1 MKNIYKI
8 SISVFALLFAWQVYA
23 VTLSTPADLALD
35 VSPKSPRPG
44 APFAVSA
51 KSFAFDM
58 VRAKFTWFLDG
69 KNIAS
74 GVGLREQNFQAE
86 KVGSEMNVRV
96 DIISA
101 DGVFYEAS
109 AKIIISDIDFIIHP
123 LTYAPSFYRGS
134 ALATPGSVVE
144 IIAVPHIF
152 FGGERLKPQNL
163 IYEWSI
169 DDKPFQNKSGG
180 GKNKFSVK
188 LADVGNSN
196 YIVALKVSTLDGA
209 VSAQKSVNLKT
220 AMPEIL
226 FYETNSLTGLKPAAL
241 NSFFGR
247 AGDSFSIL
255 AEPFYFD
262 LASLARAKFN
272 WSAGGAA
279 AESNPKNP
287 LLLEL
292 AAPANTDS
300 QTAFNL
306 KIEDGLALFQQA
318 EALINISATK

>member
-1 MKNIYKI
+1 VKNIYKI
-8 SISVFALLFAWQVYA
+8 LISVLALLFSWQVYA
-23 VTLSTPADLALD
+23 ISLSAPADLALD
-35 VSPKSPRPG
+35 ISPSSPRPG
-44 APFAVSA
+44 APFTVSA
-51 KSFAFDM
+51 KSFSFDM

-74 GVGLREQNFQAE
+74 GVGLREQNFQAGRI
-86 KVGSEMNVRV
+86 GSSMNIGVNV
-96 DIISA
+96 ISA
-101 DGVFYEAS
+101 DGVSYEAGT
-109 AKIIISDIDFIIHP
+109 KLIISDIDFIIYP
-123 LTYAPSFYRGS
+123 LTYTPSFYRGS
-134 ALATPGSVVE
+134 ALATPGSIVE
-144 IIAVPHIF
+144 IIAVPHLF
-152 FGGERLKPQNL
+152 SEGARLKSQNL

-169 DDKPFQNKSGG
+169 DDKPFQNQSGG

-209 VSAQKSVNLKT
+209 VSAQKSVNIKT

-279 AESNPKNP
+279 VAPNAKNP

-300 QTAFNL
+300 QTSFNL
-306 KIEDGLALFQQA
+306 KIEDSRALFQQA